1 MLNPLLSNEM
11 SSSRQIPTDLIL
23 TTDGDGDVLA
33 KLDNQI
39 VDCRSDEFEYHTPGN
54 HQGPML

>member
-1 MLNPLLSNEM
+1 MLDPLPSDEV
-11 SSSRQIPTDLIL
+11 SSSRQIPTDPIL
-23 TTDGDGDVLA
+23 TTDSDGNVLA

-39 VDCRSDEFEYHTPGN
+39 VDRRSDEFEYHTPGN